1 MNHIESLVP
10 GGIFYLSSQRIF
22 SVGEM
27 THASSQMQEPQEAS
41 QWVQQ
46 QAKGP
51 DWARRICSEYVLSL
65 CHLSH
70 IFSPL
75 HHTPIGE

>member
-51 DWARRICSEYVLSL
+51 D
-65 CHLSH
+65 
-70 IFSPL
+70 
-75 HHTPIGE
+75 